1 MATLN
6 VSLPDYLK
14 NWIINQVDIGTYSS
28 ASDYL
33 RDLIRED
40 IRHHEHGI
48 QLLANYLKPLSE
60 TSDEKFISI
69 TADDVKARA
78 RRKMKDQS

>member
-6 VSLPDYLK
+6 VSLPQQLRT
-14 NWIINQVDIGTYSS
+14 WISEQVDVGRYSS

-40 IRHHEHGI
+40 IREHHHEI
-48 QLLANYLKPLSE
+48 QRLSNYLKPLLE
-60 TSDEKFISI
+60 TENDQFVSIS
-69 TADDVKARA
+69 AGDVKTRA
-78 RRKMKDQS
+78 RNKMKE

>member
-6 VSLPDYLK
+6 VSLPQQLRT
-14 NWIINQVDIGTYSS
+14 WVLEQVDEGRYSS

-40 IRHHEHGI
+40 IRHHHNEI
-48 QLLANYLKPLSE
+48 QQLSNYLKPLVE
-60 TSDEKFISI
+60 TSDEQFISVS
-69 TADDVKARA
+69 AEDVKARA
-78 RRKMKDQS
+78 RRKIKE

>member
-6 VSLPDYLK
+6 VSLPQQLRA
-14 NWIINQVDIGTYSS
+14 WISEQVDIGRYSS

-40 IRHHEHGI
+40 IRHHDNGI
-48 QLLANYLKPLSE
+48 QLLSNYLKPLVE
-60 TSDEKFISI
+60 TVDDQFVSSSS
-69 TADDVKARA
+69 DDVKIRA
-78 RRKMKDQS
+78 RRKMKEKS